1 MAWQWH
7 IIWLFVLYCI
17 IYNVLFN
24 VDYNNRKYYGMSDK
38 IESVDTLKLV

>member
-24 VDYNNRKYYGMSDK
+24 VDYNYRKYYGMSVK
-38 IESVDTLKLV
+38 IESVDTL